1 MVIFRMHSKSH
12 GAFDTRGATLQEGR
26 WHSIGTRVVYAAEH
40 ASLAVLETLIH
51 AGGKK
56 IPPRVMTRITVPD
69 ELPIERAAWTEM
81 PHSQA
86 FGDAWFRE
94 GRTALLSVPSIAVN
108 KLEFNYVLNPHHP
121 DFTRV
126 TQEEPQDFVLDPR
139 FVLNG
144 WGI

>member
-1 MVIFRMHSKSH
+1 MHGRSQ

-56 IPPRVMTRITVPD
+56 IPARVMTRITIPD
-69 ELPIERAAWTEM
+69 EVAIERAAWLDM

-86 FGDAWFRE
+86 FGDDWFRE
-94 GRTALLSVPSIAVN
+94 QRTAVLSVPSIAVN
-108 KLEFNYVLNPHHP
+108 KLELNYVLNTSHP
-121 DFTRV
+121 DFSRI
-126 TQEEPQDFVLDPR
+126 TQEQSQDFVFDPR
-139 FVLNG
+139 FVLFL
-144 WGI
+144 